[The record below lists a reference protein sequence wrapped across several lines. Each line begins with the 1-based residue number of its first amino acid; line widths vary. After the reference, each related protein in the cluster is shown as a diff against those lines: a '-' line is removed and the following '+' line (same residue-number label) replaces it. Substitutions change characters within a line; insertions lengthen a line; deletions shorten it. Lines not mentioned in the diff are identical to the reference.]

1 VTDNPGGF
9 APPSQPFSA
18 AYLPARAYT
27 PPPPPPPP
35 RKLPGLA
42 VAGIVIGIVALLAAI
57 VAGVVVVASKF
68 GEFVSESPTES
79 SSGALVQGD
88 PSGPLAVAPD
98 DCAAECF
105 DIGSVNLARPSAKEF
120 DKVGLTYDNADSEPS
135 ATLNQAHTLEW
146 RAWEIGN
153 GGSANCFAAN
163 ARLPVTT
170 ELGDT
175 ENPDRKMFHYK
186 STLSDDWGGSTFT
199 QRTRY
204 FENSEL
210 AVAHMVALD
219 EEIGGCDAYSITEWD
234 YQTDWTVTRA
244 PQLATPDNVAALG
257 WVLSSADGER
267 TYVFDIQRGNY
278 VVRMILDSWDG
289 LTEKQYRTLVTGA
302 AERVGEMDFD
312 VAPQ

>member
-1 VTDNPGGF
+1 MTDNPGGF

-18 AYLPARAYT
+18 GYLPPRVYT
-27 PPPPPPPP
+27 PPPPPTPP

-42 VAGIVIGIVALLAAI
+42 VAGIVVGIVALLAAI
-57 VAGVVVVASKF
+57 VAGVVFVASKF
-68 GEFVSESPTES
+68 GDLVSESPTES
-79 SSGALVQGD
+79 SSDALVQGD

-98 DCAAECF
+98 SCAAECF
-105 DIGSVNLARPSAKEF
+105 ETLSMSAATPPTTEL
-120 DKVGLTYDNADSEPS
+120 DKLGLTYDNLDSEPS
-135 ATLNQAHTLEW
+135 ASLDQAHTLEW

-153 GGSANCFAAN
+153 GGSTGCFAAD

-170 ELGDT
+170 ELGATKDL
-175 ENPDRKMFHYK
+175 DRKMFYYR
-186 STLSDDWGGSTFT
+186 STLSDDWGATTFT
-199 QRTRY
+199 QRTRF

-302 AERVGEMDFD
+302 AERVGAMDFD
-312 VAPQ
+312 AAP